1 MEGLSD
7 EQLVATYR
15 AEKGRPSGAAY
26 LDELFRRHRQRV
38 ATWCYR
44 LTGDVD
50 AAADLAQDVFLKAF
64 QRLDSFRGE
73 SRFTTWLYSIARN
86 QCMDALRSRP
96 ASLEQPQERLFE
108 EVADPHAEDISM
120 ALERE
125 QSEQLIRQLVRE
137 ALDETE
143 SKVMSLHYVE
153 ELSLDAITRLLGLK
167 NPSGA
172 KAYIVNARRKLN
184 RALQKRR
191 HSGNLGGPSR
201 G

>member
-1 MEGLSD
+1 MGGLSD
-7 EQLVATYR
+7 EQLVASYR

-38 ATWCYR
+38 AAWCYR

-73 SRFTTWLYSIARN
+73 SRFATWLYSIARN

-96 ASLEQPQERLFE
+96 ANAEQPPELFLE
-108 EVADPHAEDISM
+108 EVADSRAEDIST

-125 QSEQLIRQLVRE
+125 QSEQLIRELVRE

-153 ELSLDAITRLLGLK
+153 ELSLDAITRLLGLT

-172 KAYIVNARRKLN
+172 KAYIVNARRKLS
-184 RALQKRR
+184 RALEKSRQ
-191 HSGNLGGPSR
+191 SGNLGGAR
-201 G
+201 RA